1 MVRIKS
7 SITIKNLTRQ
17 EKKKY
22 WNFSENTKKNQDF
35 EIDLPTIGYK
45 TIKNC
50 ISAGLA
56 GIYLKKGK
64 NVILDKN
71 KCKKL
76 ADKKKFFISVF

>member
-1 MVRIKS
+1 MKIP
-7 SITIKNLTRQ
+7 
-17 EKKKY
+17 
-22 WNFSENTKKNQDF
+22 KKNQDF

-76 ADKKKFFISVF
+76 ADKKSFLFLCFNEKKNIYYYWRGVRR